1 MGFFSNIKH
10 KQIKSFTKGAC
21 RAMLLGFGI
30 AEAEVQAGKFKA
42 KVYGDLAAKV
52 LSTRPGWKMV
62 ETNIFEYKDGKQRK
76 ITQEDSLADVVHDVC
91 FIEMETFIESDNKPG
106 EIIGIIL
113 EEIMDFFK
121 IPDSEQGEFVR
132 RKMKE
137 GWYIADMLSQMK
149 SQ

>member
-21 RAMLLGFGI
+21 RAMLFTSGI
-30 AEAEVQAGKFKA
+30 AEAEFEKGKLEA
-42 KVYGDLAAKV
+42 KVYADLVAKA
-52 LSTRPGWKMV
+52 LSFRPRWKMV
-62 ETNIFEYKDGKQRK
+62 EQNIFEYKDGQQRK

-91 FIEMETFIESDNKPG
+91 FIEMKTFIESDDKPG

-113 EEIMDFFK
+113 EEIMNFFK
-121 IPDSEQGEFVR
+121 MSDSKWGEFVR

-137 GWYIADMLSQMK
+137 GWYVADMLSQMK
-149 SQ
+149 R

>member
-30 AEAEVQAGKFKA
+30 AEAEVQAGKFEA
-42 KVYGDLAAKV
+42 RVYGDLAAKA
-52 LSTRPGWKMV
+52 LSARPGWKMV
-62 ETNIFEYKDGKQRK
+62 EQNVFEYKDGQQRK

-91 FIEMETFIESDNKPG
+91 FIEMKTFIESDNKPG

-113 EEIMDFFK
+113 EEIMNYFK
-121 IPDSEQGEFVR
+121 MPDSEWEEFVR
-132 RKMKE
+132 RKTRE
-137 GWYIADMLSQMK
+137 GWYVANLL
-149 SQ
+149 